1 MSFNWQIF
9 AANFLD
15 QMTTGIKTR
24 TAEAE
29 EYKKEQKAAAERN
42 YSLIQQRNNKAQAVA
57 SYGRQALALLE
68 NHPNADAIVRTAI
81 SSGPTGMIDLYEKL
95 NTAANQPGMEGGL
108 GLDDINAII
117 NMPSVPEIDPSYIDM
132 SLEDFAKQTYGA
144 TLSTPMEAAETDERN
159 MMAQLFGFGA
169 MEEAGR
175 ELSQQEFARGMSVSE
190 INTLARQEEFQ
201 SLLPGSTMT
210 LRDLEV
216 FSGDALSQFASD
228 MTTRMAAAA
237 RAAGGDDV
245 SLYNDNQ
252 RAQVNRARA
261 TAANLVVAEYASRYG
276 ASFWNNSFTRR
287 FLDDSLYQGAYD
299 DSYNDYYDVDAAEG
313 DSVPETEATLQV
325 GDQITAEGFEGSLTV
340 VEGRDGLSVITED
353 GGFLS
358 DEEAEAVLRTG
369 QKVEPEEQRTADTP
383 LSTEDKSEA
392 REHINTILSAADYDL
407 QGLLSLSIPGNE
419 VLAQGKRNMAR
430 AAFNKLRAIDPG
442 MKLLDEMI
450 GFAKEN
456 VEQANETYGEELA
469 EALRTL
475 DVDTFVEQA
484 TNLNRAEQM
493 KDVDERGG
501 EGFSEEEAQQ
511 NLESGANDM
520 LAFLMLQNDINP
532 NLNKDASVLAD
543 VSDEEL
549 AETLAKY
556 MADGYISN
564 IPSIEQTIS
573 YIRQH
578 SLPQGYNITPSRA
591 FPTEYNIFRRR

>member
-57 SYGRQALALLE
+57 SYGRQAMALLE

-117 NMPSVPEIDPSYIDM
+117 NMPSIPEIDPSYIDM

-144 TLSTPMEAAETDERN
+144 TLSTPMEEAETDERN

-216 FSGDALSQFASD
+216 FAGDALSQFASD

-237 RAAGGDDV
+237 SAVERADLSSIGP
-245 SLYNDNQ
+245 NQ
-252 RAQVNRARA
+252 SAKINEARA

-276 ASFWNNSFTRR
+276 ASFWNNSFTKR
-287 FLDDSLYQGAYD
+287 FLDNSLYQGAYEA
-299 DSYNDYYDVDAAEG
+299 SYNDYHDVEDTEEAP
-313 DSVPETEATLQV
+313 SQETETTLQV
-325 GDQITAEGFEGSLTV
+325 GDQITAEGYEGSLTV

-369 QKVEPEEQRTADTP
+369 QKVETEEKRTADTP

-392 REHINTILSAADYDL
+392 REHINTILRAADYDL

-430 AAFNKLRAIDPG
+430 AAFNKLRAVDPG
-442 MKLLDEMI
+442 MKMLDEMI
-450 GFAKEN
+450 NFAKQN
-456 VEQANETYGEELA
+456 KEQANEAYGEELA

-475 DVDTFVEQA
+475 DVDTFFEQA
-484 TNLNRAEQM
+484 TNLNRMAQM
-493 KDVDERGG
+493 RDVDERGL
-501 EGFSEEEAQQ
+501 EGYSEEQAQQ
-511 NLESGANDM
+511 HLEWGGDEM
-520 LAFLMLQNDINP
+520 LSFLLLKNGYHP
-532 NLNKDASVLAD
+532 NIHKDGSYLAD
-543 VSDEEL
+543 ISDEEL
-549 AETLAKY
+549 TVTLEDY
-556 MADGYISN
+556 MTRYTDHYF
-564 IPSIEQTIS
+564 PPMEEV
-573 YIRQH
+573 IRHVRQLE
-578 SLPQGYNITPSRA
+578 LPPLYNITPSRE
-591 FPTEYNIFRRR
+591 FPQDYHPLRRR